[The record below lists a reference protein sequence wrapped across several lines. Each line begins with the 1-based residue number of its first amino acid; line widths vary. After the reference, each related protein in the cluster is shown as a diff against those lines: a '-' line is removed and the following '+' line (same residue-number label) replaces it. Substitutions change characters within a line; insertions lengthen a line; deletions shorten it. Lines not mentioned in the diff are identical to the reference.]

1 MVEEFLEVA
10 AGAAKAVRSGVQK
23 VEDISLH
30 ILDVVENSV
39 RSAAKRI
46 EISLVE
52 DQEQDLLTL
61 EIRDDGKGMGPED
74 CARSTDPFFTTKSG
88 RRIGLGLALL
98 SQAARE
104 AGGEFHVRSQPEA
117 GTTVT
122 ATFRR
127 SHPDCKPL
135 GDIAAT
141 LETLVTAY
149 PDVDVVYEQR
159 VGAEITRFDA
169 REVRRT
175 WRA

>member
-1 MVEEFLEVA
+1 M
-10 AGAAKAVRSGVQK
+10 
-23 VEDISLH
+23 EDLSLH
-30 ILDVVENSV
+30 ILDVVENSIC
-39 RSAAKRI
+39 SMAKLV

-52 DQEQDLLTL
+52 DQERDMLKL
-61 EIRDDGKGMGPED
+61 EIRDDGKGMDPEK
-74 CARSTDPFFTTKSG
+74 CARASDPFFTTKAG

-98 SQAARE
+98 AQAARE
-104 AGGEFHVRSQPEA
+104 AGGDFHVSSSPDA

-127 SHPDCKPL
+127 SHPDRKPL

-149 PDVDVVYEQR
+149 PEVDFVYEQR

-175 WRA
+175 W